1 VILASDH
8 VIDDDAAFVADWKLA
23 ARAARSGRIMTLGIA
38 PTSPSSAYGYI
49 AIGDELKEKG
59 ASNVERFVEKP
70 DAATAAAYV
79 EQGMLW
85 NSGNFL
91 FSPAVMLE
99 ELEQNAPAV
108 LAAARDAL
116 DKAITDLDFCVSTR
130 MRFAPRR
137 RFR

>member
-1 VILASDH
+1 LS
-8 VIDDDAAFVADWKLA
+8 
-23 ARAARSGRIMTLGIA
+23 
-38 PTSPSSAYGYI
+38 
-49 AIGDELKEKG
+49 
-59 ASNVERFVEKP
+59 P

-85 NSGNFL
+85 NSGNCL

-116 DKAITDLDFCVSTR
+116 DKAITDLVSCVSTR
-130 MRFAPRR
+130 CVSRRAEDFDRLCRDGKDPPRR
-137 RFR
+137 RAARKFRLVGCRPGRAYGISKPDADGNVAGRPGHGIGRAQ